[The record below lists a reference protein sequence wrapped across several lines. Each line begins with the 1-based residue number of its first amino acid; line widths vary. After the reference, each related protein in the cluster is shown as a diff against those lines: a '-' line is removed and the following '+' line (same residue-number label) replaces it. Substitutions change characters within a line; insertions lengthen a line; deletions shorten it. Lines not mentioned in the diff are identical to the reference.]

1 MSALLNLGRL
11 APSLSL
17 DPQRS
22 NVSISSHSFHTTIDI
37 RAILVIDIRIILS
50 ASHRFTLIN
59 HVQAVSPKSYRPGRR
74 W

>member
-1 MSALLNLGRL
+1 MSALLYLGRL
-11 APSLSL
+11 APSLSRL
-17 DPQRS
+17 QRS
-22 NVSISSHSFHTTIDI
+22 NVSISSYPFHTTIDI
-37 RAILVIDIRIILS
+37 RDILVIDIRIILS